1 MSADTATAGV
11 ASRLAA
17 ARVLTAVF
25 DQGRSLKAEL
35 AATLPGIGDPRDR
48 ALVEAICFA
57 VIRRRPAYDVALR
70 QWLERAL
77 PPRDAELKAL
87 LMVGFAQLDL
97 LQLPAHAALS
107 ATVDAC
113 RALGR
118 PRQAGMVNA
127 ILRRAQ
133 REGFPAV
140 ADDAGWPSWLRKQLR
155 ADWGDR
161 AEAIFTA
168 SAQMAPMWLRV
179 QRSRTDPAR
188 YVARLAELDIVAHT
202 DAVLPDAVRLHNAVP
217 VSQLPGFAEG
227 DVSVQDGSAQQVADA
242 LTLAPSARVL
252 DACAA
257 PGGKAAHLLERHPG
271 LQLTALDVDARRLER
286 VQQTLQRT
294 VPDAQVALQAADA
307 ADPDAWWDGRPF
319 DAVLLDAPCSATGV
333 VRRQPD
339 VLLHR
344 RAGDIDALCAL
355 QARLLDAT
363 WRTLRPGGQLLY
375 TTCSLL
381 ARENQAQ
388 VEAFLQRTPDAQAQ
402 PLGAQFG
409 HAAGAGR
416 QRFPG
421 EARCD
426 GFFYALLLKAS

>member
-1 MSADTATAGV
+1 MSAETATAGV
-11 ASRLAA
+11 GSRLAA

-35 AATLPGIGDPRDR
+35 AATLPGLDDPRDR

-57 VIRRRPAYDVALR
+57 VLRRRPAYDVALR
-70 QWLERAL
+70 QWLERPL

-87 LMVGFAQLDL
+87 LMAGFAQLDV

-140 ADDAGWPSWLRKQLR
+140 SADAGWPSWLRKQLR
-155 ADWGDR
+155 ADWGEQ
-161 AEAIFTA
+161 AERIFVA

-179 QRSRTDPAR
+179 QRARIDPAG
-188 YVARLAELDIVAHT
+188 YVARLAALGIGADT
-202 DAVLPDAVRLHNAVP
+202 DALLPDAVRLHGAVP
-217 VSQLPGFAEG
+217 VSQLPGFADG

-242 LTLAPSARVL
+242 LALAPSARVL

-257 PGGKAAHLLERHPG
+257 PGGKSAHLLERHPG

-294 VPDAQVALQAADA
+294 VPGAQVTLHTADA
-307 ADPDAWWDGRPF
+307 ADTAAWWDGQPF

-344 RAGDIDALCAL
+344 RADDIDALCAL

-388 VEAFLQRTPDAQAQ
+388 VQAFLQRTADAQAQ

-421 EARCD
+421 EQHCD

>member
-1 MSADTATAGV
+1 MATDTVAAGV
-11 ASRLAA
+11 ASRLVA

-35 AATLPGIGDPRDR
+35 ATALPGLADPRDR

-57 VIRRRPAYDVALR
+57 VLRRRPAYDVALR
-70 QWLERAL
+70 QWLERPL

-87 LMVGFAQLDL
+87 LMAGLAQLDV

-118 PRQAGMVNA
+118 PRQAGLVNA
-127 ILRRAQ
+127 LLRRAQ
-133 REGFPAV
+133 REGFPVV

-155 ADWGDR
+155 ADWGEC
-161 AEAIFTA
+161 AEAIFVA

-179 QRSRTDPAR
+179 HRGQTDPAA
-188 YVARLAELDIVAHT
+188 YAAGLAEAGIAAHT
-202 DAVLPDAVRLHNAVP
+202 DPVLPDALRLEGAVP
-217 VSQLPGFAEG
+217 VSQLPGFADG
-227 DVSVQDGSAQQVADA
+227 VVSVQDGAAQQVADA
-242 LTLAPSARVL
+242 LVLDPSARVL

-257 PGGKAAHLLERHPG
+257 PGGKAAHLLERHPAV
-271 LQLTALDVDARRLER
+271 QLTALDVDARRLER

-294 VPDAQVALQAADA
+294 VPTAQVSLHAADA
-307 ADPDAWWDGRPF
+307 ADPAAWWDGQPF

-344 RAGDIDALCAL
+344 RADDIDALCAL

-388 VEAFLQRTPDAQAQ
+388 IAAFLQRTPDARAQ
-402 PLGAQFG
+402 PLGAPFG
-409 HAAGAGR
+409 HVAGPGR

-421 EARCD
+421 EQHCD

>member
-1 MSADTATAGV
+1 
-11 ASRLAA
+11 
-17 ARVLTAVF
+17 
-25 DQGRSLKAEL
+25 
-35 AATLPGIGDPRDR
+35 
-48 ALVEAICFA
+48 
-57 VIRRRPAYDVALR
+57 
-70 QWLERAL
+70 
-77 PPRDAELKAL
+77 
-87 LMVGFAQLDL
+87 
-97 LQLPAHAALS
+97 
-107 ATVDAC
+107 
-113 RALGR
+113 
-118 PRQAGMVNA
+118 MVNA

-133 REGFPAV
+133 REGFPV
-140 ADDAGWPSWLRKQLR
+140 VSDDAGWPPWLRKQLR

-168 SAQMAPMWLRV
+168 SAQMAPMWLRM
-179 QRSRTDPAR
+179 QRSRVDPPT
-188 YVARLAELDIVAHT
+188 YVARLAELGMAAHT
-202 DAVLPDAVRLHNAVP
+202 DAVLPDAVRLASALP

-242 LTLAPSARVL
+242 LMLAPLARVL

-257 PGGKAAHLLERHPG
+257 PGGKAAHLLERHSG

-286 VQQTLQRT
+286 MQQTLQRT
-294 VPDAQVALQAADA
+294 VPNARVALHAADA
-307 ADPDAWWDGRPF
+307 TDTAAWWDGQPF
-319 DAVLLDAPCSATGV
+319 DTVLLDAPCSATGV

-344 RAGDIDALCAL
+344 RADDIDALCLL

-381 ARENQAQ
+381 ARENQVQ
-388 VEAFLQRTPDAQAQ
+388 VDAFLQRTPDAQTL

-409 HAAGAGR
+409 HAVGPGR

-421 EARCD
+421 EQHCD
-426 GFFYALLLKAS
+426 GFFYAALLKAY

>member
-1 MSADTATAGV
+1 MSTEAATAGV

-35 AATLPGIGDPRDR
+35 AASLPGLSDPRDR

-57 VIRRRPAYDVALR
+57 ALRRRAAYDVALR
-70 QWLERAL
+70 QWLERPL

-87 LMVGFAQLDL
+87 LMAGFAQLDV

-140 ADDAGWPSWLRKQLR
+140 SADAGWPSWLRKQLR
-155 ADWGDR
+155 ADWGDH
-161 AEAIFTA
+161 AEDIFVA
-168 SAQMAPMWLRV
+168 SALMAPMWLRV
-179 QRSRTDPAR
+179 HRGRTDPAA
-188 YVARLAELDIVAHT
+188 YVARLAELGIAAEI
-202 DAVLPDAVRLHNAVP
+202 DAMLPDAVRLHSALP

-227 DVSVQDGSAQQVADA
+227 EVSVQDGAAQQVADA
-242 LTLAPSARVL
+242 LPLAPSARVL

-294 VPDAQVALQAADA
+294 VPGAQVALHAADA
-307 ADPDAWWDGRPF
+307 ADPAAWWDGQPF

-344 RAGDIDALCAL
+344 RADDIDAVCAL

-388 VEAFLQRTPDAQAQ
+388 VEAFLQRSADAQAQ

-421 EARCD
+421 EQHCD
-426 GFFYALLLKAS
+426 GFFYALLLKTS